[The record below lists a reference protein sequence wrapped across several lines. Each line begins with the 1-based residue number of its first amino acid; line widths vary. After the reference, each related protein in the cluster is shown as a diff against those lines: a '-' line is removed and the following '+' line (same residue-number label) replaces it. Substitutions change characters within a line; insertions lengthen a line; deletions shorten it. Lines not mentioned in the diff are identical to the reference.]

1 MTIFVICVTY
11 EIHQMPIYSV
21 FTQSG
26 LSNLVIPS
34 ELISLIHTP
43 FSFDDFPSFIN
54 SEIRRGDELKK
65 HNLIYN
71 GVTQLFIKLCFE
83 IFDLR

>member
-1 MTIFVICVTY
+1 MICVTY
-11 EIHQMPIYSV
+11 EIHQILKYSV

-34 ELISLIHTP
+34 EINRKIHTP

-54 SEIRRGDELKK
+54 SEIRRGDELQK
-65 HNLIYN
+65 HYFLYN
-71 GVTQLFIKLCFE
+71 GVTQLIRK
-83 IFDLR
+83 